1 MNTEDNLKKEIK
13 ENWKEKWLIKK
24 ESKCWWEKMVDES
37 FDKAYSLAKSETLK
51 KVFEIMRKMKG
62 YCNEYEDVVDDMI
75 REIKGIKKKSY
86 YAK

>member
-1 MNTEDNLKKEIK
+1 MNTEDNLKKDERIMELLKTNRNRQAVDLAIK
-13 ENWKEKWLIKK
+13 L
-24 ESKCWWEKMVDES
+24 S
-37 FDKAYSLAKSETLK
+37 KSETLK
-51 KVFEIMRKMKG
+51 KDFEIMRKMKG